1 MQGKLCQK
9 QGWKG
14 QAKPSVLYTAAVQ
27 YNEVAPIPKQMT
39 IVVGLCVVGLM
50 AFGLAL
56 SYYKNI
62 LFDRQLGAM
71 QERNAG
77 LKQQITQGYN
87 QLQYL
92 QSEQYKDK
100 YAKENFGLLR
110 AGEKVLMVNV
120 PDTPIVMEQDT
131 ELSPEDREAIF
142 EENLRNIR
150 VIDHWRL
157 YLFHRDQIDDLRRTT
172 L

>member
-1 MQGKLCQK
+1 MQGKLCQIPEV
-9 QGWKG
+9 KG
-14 QAKPSVLYTAAVQ
+14 QAKASVLYTATVS

-62 LFDRQLGAM
+62 LFDRQLQTM
-71 QERNAG
+71 QQRNSL
-77 LKQQITQGYN
+77 LKNDITQGYN

-92 QSEQYKDK
+92 ESEQYKDK

-110 AGEKVLMVNV
+110 AGEKVLFVSVPNV
-120 PDTPIVMEQDT
+120 PLVMQQDT
-131 ELSPEDREAIF
+131 ELTAEDRVAIF

-157 YLFHRDQIDDLRRTT
+157 YLFNRSRIDDLKRAT
-172 L
+172 